1 MQIFT
6 ALLKG
11 PDLESELVDGSPSR
25 LPNIALALRLTTAKP
40 PLNLMAKQ
48 PRSDDAIADTGYDS
62 ENLRNPTLSIIRID
76 WYKNTGTWSKMY
88 LPDLNILAL

>member
-62 ENLRNPTLSIIRID
+62 ENLRNPTLSM
-76 WYKNTGTWSKMY
+76 TGWISIKIQAPGRKCICQT
-88 LPDLNILAL
+88 